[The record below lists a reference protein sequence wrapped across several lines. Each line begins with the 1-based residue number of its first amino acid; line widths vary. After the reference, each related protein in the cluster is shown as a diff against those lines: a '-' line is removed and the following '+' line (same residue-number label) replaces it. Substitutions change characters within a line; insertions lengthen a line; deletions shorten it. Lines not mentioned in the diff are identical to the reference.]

1 MIDEKT
7 VLTYTATPD
16 MYYDFDAWTEDAA
29 DQAESTFEKALDGSI
44 TVGAAFKARYAKVS
58 IATVK
63 NGTVTVTTADGKKI
77 SNGQLVQE
85 GTDIICKAI
94 PAKHCDLSAWGGDA
108 KGKTGTTVK
117 LTVTKNMNIR
127 AAFKFRYVKVAIGK
141 TENGSITIKTA
152 EGKTVKNGASVIEG
166 TVLICTAK
174 AANNCKLGSWTG
186 SFKSTK
192 TSVKV
197 AANKN
202 MKINA
207 RFVAKIPAQNTAGIN
222 KNIHAVV
229 SGNKV
234 TVVWGKVNK
243 ADGYDIYAQK
253 CYVNFGSKSLV
264 KSVKGAS
271 ATRVTISRINGKSLA
286 KFDTIKLRVK
296 AYKLVNGK
304 KKYIDNSVM
313 LHIVTNSSKYTNIKK
328 VLLPQKSYVL
338 GVKQTIKL
346 KPGYTKADA
355 SKKVLDGT
363 HGARYLY
370 ACTNKNV
377 ATVDAKGRIKAKA
390 AGKCTVYVIAV
401 NGTTQAVQIIV
412 K

>member
-1 MIDEKT
+1 M
-7 VLTYTATPD
+7 
-16 MYYDFDAWTEDAA
+16 
-29 DQAESTFEKALDGSI
+29 
-44 TVGAAFKARYAKVS
+44 GAAFKARYAKVS

-85 GTDIICKAI
+85 GADIICKAI

-117 LTVTKNMNIR
+117 LQVTKNMNIR

-152 EGKTVKNGASVIEG
+152 EGKTVKNGASVIEEQ
-166 TVLICTAK
+166 VLICTAK

-186 SFKSTK
+186 GFRDRK
-192 TSVKV
+192 TQVKV

-207 RFVAKIPAQNTAGIN
+207 RFVANAAQNTAGIN

-243 ADGYDIYAQK
+243 ADGYDIYAQE
-253 CYVNFGSKSLV
+253 CYVNFNSKSLI

-271 ATRVTISRINGKSLA
+271 ATRVTISSINGKSLA
-286 KFDTIKLRVK
+286 KLDRIKLRVK

-313 LHIVTNSSKYTNIKK
+313 LHIVTNSSKYT
-328 VLLPQKSYVL
+328 QHQEGS
-338 GVKQTIKL
+338 
-346 KPGYTKADA
+346 A
-355 SKKVLDGT
+355 STEELRVGS
-363 HGARYLY
+363 
-370 ACTNKNV
+370 
-377 ATVDAKGRIKAKA
+377 
-390 AGKCTVYVIAV
+390 
-401 NGTTQAVQIIV
+401 
-412 K
+412 

>member
-1 MIDEKT
+1 M
-7 VLTYTATPD
+7 
-16 MYYDFDAWTEDAA
+16 
-29 DQAESTFEKALDGSI
+29 
-44 TVGAAFKARYAKVS
+44 GAAFKARYAKVS

-117 LTVTKNMNIR
+117 LTVTKNMNIS

-141 TENGSITIKTA
+141 TENGSIKIKTA

-174 AANNCKLGSWTG
+174 AAKNCKLGSWTG

-234 TVVWGKVNK
+234 TVVWGKVNR

-253 CYVNFGSKSLV
+253 CYVNFDSKSLI

-271 ATRVTISRINGKSLA
+271 ATRVTISGINGKSLA
-286 KFDTIKLRVK
+286 KLDMIKLRVK

-313 LHIVTNSSKYTNIKK
+313 LHIVTNSGKYTNIKK
-328 VLLPQKSYVL
+328 VLLPRKSYVL
-338 GVKQTIKL
+338 GVKQTIQL
-346 KPGYTKADA
+346 KPGFTKADA
-355 SKKVLDGT
+355 SKMVLDGT